1 MTEFENKLLSVLGN
15 IHKELVISSLPESS
29 RKYQRELF
37 SLVDS
42 QKLWD
47 KMTED
52 VEKELQEMMD
62 EYITQNP
69 EYEGLSY
76 DDTVQ
81 LKQEFV
87 RLDKH
92 AQKFAAESVKID
104 NRIEKL
110 CEHYKCVNVY
120 E

>member
-1 MTEFENKLLSVLGN
+1 MTEFENKLLSALDN
-15 IHKELVISSLPESS
+15 IHKEMVIASLPEDY

-37 SLVDS
+37 NLVDS
-42 QKLWD
+42 QKIWD

-62 EYITQNP
+62 EYIKQNP

-76 DDTVQ
+76 DDTVR
-81 LKQEFV
+81 LKQDFI
-87 RLDKH
+87 RLDKQ

-110 CEHYKCVNVY
+110 CKHYKCVHNV
-120 E
+120 

>member
-1 MTEFENKLLSVLGN
+1 MTEFENKLLSALDN
-15 IHKELVISSLPESS
+15 IHKEMLNASLPEDY

-37 SLVDS
+37 NLVDS
-42 QKLWD
+42 QKIWD

-62 EYITQNP
+62 EYIKQNP

-81 LKQEFV
+81 LKQDFI

-104 NRIEKL
+104 NRIQKL